1 MVLWES
7 AGNSSG
13 MTIDATTASYFQ
25 GAIYFPNS
33 NANLTLNSASGVTIN
48 GSAQY
53 TIIDIGG
60 SVIVDSNNVFKV
72 GDNYSTLPSGF
83 PIGSGSGATS
93 STAVLAE

>member
-1 MVLWES
+1 
-7 AGNSSG
+7 

-48 GSAQY
+48 GSAAY
-53 TIIDIGG
+53 TIVDIGG

-72 GDNYSTLPSGF
+72 GDNYATLPSGF
-83 PIGSGSGATS
+83 PIGSGSGSTS